1 MSLVEEYDKYVK
13 HLKCRD
19 DIDSDEYNQLLLE
32 KSRGVFDEISK
43 VKINNLIT
51 INRLVETALSLKM
64 KSSSKS
70 GIDKGC
76 RYSRKILNLL
86 FKTNRSKFL
95 SNFIED

>member
-43 VKINNLIT
+43 VKINNINLA

-76 RYSRKILNLL
+76 RSLVRY
-86 FKTNRSKFL
+86 
-95 SNFIED
+95 

>member
-1 MSLVEEYDKYVK
+1 MK

-19 DIDSDEYNQLLLE
+19 YIDSDEYNQLLLE